1 MTIEEKQKINNASL
15 QVLEVS
21 SHYAQ
26 SERNN
31 KIIRFLNEIDWKR
44 EDTPQCR
51 EELRQMCMQ
60 FKKDFLSS
68 LEASLDALVDSIC

>member
-1 MTIEEKQKINNASL
+1 MTFEEKQKINRASL
-15 QVLEVS
+15 RVLDVS
-21 SHYAQ
+21 NHYAQ
-26 SERNN
+26 SVRDS
-31 KIIRFLNEIDWKR
+31 KIIRFLDEIDWKR

>member
-1 MTIEEKQKINNASL
+1 MTFEEKQKINRASL
-15 QVLEVS
+15 QVLDVS
-21 SHYAQ
+21 NHYAQ
-26 SERNN
+26 SVRNS

>member
-1 MTIEEKQKINNASL
+1 MTFEEKQKINRASL
-15 QVLEVS
+15 QVLDVS
-21 SHYAQ
+21 NHYAQ
-26 SERNN
+26 SIRDS
-31 KIIRFLNEIDWKR
+31 KIIRFLDEIDWKR

-60 FKKDFLSS
+60 FKKDFLSK

>member
-1 MTIEEKQKINNASL
+1 MTFEEKQKINRASL
-15 QVLEVS
+15 QVLDVS
-21 SHYAQ
+21 NHYAQ
-26 SERNN
+26 SVRDS
-31 KIIRFLNEIDWKR
+31 KIIRFLDEIDWKR

-51 EELRQMCMQ
+51 EELRQMCIL